1 MKSKNQGY
9 VCYSA
14 NEINKSVL
22 DSIEVGDLVK
32 VNDWI
37 KPMRVKFVAENGF
50 AMTQKNFRD
59 TYYSIFPKKTY
70 EEEVNPEERGMYRC
84 GADNWICG
92 SDLCNDYEKLY
103 EFENP
108 EASAAYFRAFGD
120 GETDLSMRKS
130 IAVFK
135 LYIKKGRID
144 FCLERK

>member
-9 VCYSA
+9 VCYAAS
-14 NEINKSVL
+14 EINKSVL
-22 DSIEVGDLVK
+22 DSIEVGDLIK
-32 VNDWI
+32 VNDWT

-50 AMTQKNFRD
+50 AMTQKNFGN
-59 TYYSIFPKKTY
+59 TYYSIFPKNTY
-70 EEEVNPEERGMYRC
+70 EKEVNPEERGMYRC
-84 GADNWICG
+84 GADNWIFG
-92 SDLCNDYEKLY
+92 SDLCGDYEKLY

-120 GETDLSMRKS
+120 GETDLSRRKS

>member
-120 GETDLSMRKS
+120 GETDLSMRTS

-135 LYIKKGRID
+135 LYIKKGKARQ
-144 FCLERK
+144 

>member
-37 KPMRVKFVAENGF
+37 KPMRVKFVTENGF

-59 TYYSIFPKKTY
+59 TYYSIFPKRTY

-135 LYIKKGRID
+135 LYIKKWKNR
-144 FCLERK
+144 FLS